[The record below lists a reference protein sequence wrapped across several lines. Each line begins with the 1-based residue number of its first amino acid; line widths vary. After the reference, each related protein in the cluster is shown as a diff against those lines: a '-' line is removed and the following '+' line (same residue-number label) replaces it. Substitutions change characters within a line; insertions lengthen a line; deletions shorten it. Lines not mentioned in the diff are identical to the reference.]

1 MGDTEEKEWENK
13 DDDVIDI
20 TTAQF
25 FGTPDEAFLVQK
37 NKKTKENKGDDGDEN
52 GDGDVKRGKKK
63 RKGIDGSVPKEK

>member
-13 DDDVIDI
+13 DDYVIDI

-37 NKKTKENKGDDGDEN
+37 NNRTKEKKGDDGDEN
-52 GDGDVKRGKKK
+52 GDGDVKRG
-63 RKGIDGSVPKEK
+63 